1 MGIRPLTMTN
11 ATRPT
16 SASNGD
22 VRYNTDTGQMEAFHG
37 NCWANLVSSPE
48 EFFTGPVQ
56 ITTEEVDNYYLVKVT
71 GGIFSSRNN
80 RIKEMTDWTTSSFGP
95 GGFVMTREA
104 GLVAE
109 KNQRWHFFDN
119 KFYFKNERDRTI
131 FIMRWS
137 S

>member
-16 SASNGD
+16 DASNGD
-22 VRYNTDTGQMEAFHG
+22 LRYNTDTGQMETFHG
-37 NCWANLVSSPE
+37 SCWVNLVASPE

-56 ITTEEVDNYYLVKVT
+56 ITTEELDEYYLVKVT

-80 RIKEMTDWTTSSFGP
+80 RIKEMTDWSTNSFGP
-95 GGFVMTREA
+95 GGFAMTREA
-104 GLVAE
+104 GLFVE
-109 KNQRWHFFDN
+109 KDRRWYFIDN
-119 KFYFKNERDRTI
+119 KFYFRNERDRTI
-131 FIMRWS
+131 FVMRWS